1 MNSRIPKGVDKADK
15 LNTSL
20 GGGKLNRETVKEL
33 SELVERISPEL
44 QPPPVAMVRPNGE
57 KGAVAMTMTVEQKGE
72 AQGLVQSSI
81 EQSGSMEAIK
91 GIKMIPISGDNVSL
105 LSKDTVNRS
114 QEQKRKALAAGKG
127 LPLLTD
133 LLSKKEDDVGEDKV
147 QESSPA
153 DATEGAVSP
162 PEMISVVET
171 HSAPTTVTATADTE
185 EGGAVHHSNAI
196 TLESNTIVAAHVE
209 HEAQTGADQ
218 QIESGIEHENEV
230 EVIPSVPLMMIKSHV
245 GLTYSLL
252 LQNSK
257 ELDIKNI
264 TKTKRI
270 KELEAKLRM

>member
-33 SELVERISPEL
+33 SELVERISPDI

-171 HSAPTTVTATADTE
+171 HSAPTTVTVTANTE
-185 EGGAVHHSNAI
+185 EGGAVHHSNTI